1 MDLKTY
7 VSERGRQTWLA
18 QQIEAQPQLVWQWAN
33 GVKPVP
39 ADRCPGIERATEGSV
54 TCEEMRGDVR
64 WARVPDPLWPHQ
76 EGRPTID
83 VAAPP
88 AAESASNKT
97 AHDHADASA
106 GRTSDADRRNA
117 EQARM
122 LKRALITRDGP
133 SKERGG
139 RHG

>member
-39 ADRCPGIERATEGSV
+39 ADRCPGIERASDGAV
-54 TCEEMRGDVR
+54 TCEELRSDVR
-64 WARVPDPLWPHQ
+64 WARVPDKGWPHQ

-83 VAAPP
+83 VALPSSEQPAPP
-88 AAESASNKT
+88 AATSDKE
-97 AHDHADASA
+97 HADAKA
-106 GRTSDADRRNA
+106 ADAERRNT
-117 EQARM
+117 EQAQM
-122 LKRALITRDGP
+122 LRRAVITRDGP
-133 SKERGG
+133 SRERGG
-139 RHG
+139 RNG

>member
-39 ADRCPGIERATEGSV
+39 ADRCPAIERASDGAV

-64 WARVPDPLWPHQ
+64 WARVPDPSWPHTN
-76 EGRPTID
+76 GRPTID
-83 VAAPP
+83 VAAP
-88 AAESASNKT
+88 A
-97 AHDHADASA
+97 ADATASKPTPDKEHA
-106 GRTSDADRRNA
+106 KAQDFARRNT

-122 LKRALITRDGP
+122 LRRALVTRDGP
-133 SKERGG
+133 SREKGRG
-139 RHG
+139 